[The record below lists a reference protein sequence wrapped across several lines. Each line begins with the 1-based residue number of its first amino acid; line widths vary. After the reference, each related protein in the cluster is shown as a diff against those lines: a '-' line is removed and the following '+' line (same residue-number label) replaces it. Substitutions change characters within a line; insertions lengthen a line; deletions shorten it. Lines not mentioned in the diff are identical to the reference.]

1 MKRLLFATALLFTAI
16 CTQAQSEKS
25 MNTLAEE
32 YANSSEGRL
41 CFIEPETAVIT
52 RDDTGYSI
60 EVTGTRNGYAY
71 CITSRCSQTPLQ
83 QISIS
88 SGNIEVDLSDD
99 VTIVAPDSVVLC
111 KNAEHSTVTV
121 EGRNGDETYFLKISL
136 NKATNN
142 TLTVKETD
150 NGWDFNIPFIEKT
163 NENSSEAPALFSFN
177 ILDDLEFGIG
187 LVSATG
193 QADDMNVKMGN
204 AGMEFIL
211 NNLFNWRFQ
220 PTRNTHF
227 TLGFGVDWRNYRM
240 KGDRRFLKD
249 GDNLLVAPYPD
260 GADINFSRIKVFS
273 MTLELMLKQRIYK
286 GIYLHVGP
294 VVNFNTHA
302 SIKTRYSVGS
312 GKDKERFKETSSDI
326 CQNPVTVDFKGQ
338 LNFKNIG
345 FYFKYS
351 PTNTLDTDWGPEFKS
366 ISTGI
371 VIRLGHVDKM

>member
-1 MKRLLFATALLFTAI
+1 MKRLLFTATLLFAAI

-32 YANSSEGRL
+32 YANSSEGKL

-52 RDDTGYSI
+52 KDDTGYSI
-60 EVTGTRNGYAY
+60 EVTGTYNGYAY
-71 CITSRCSQTPLQ
+71 CITSKCSMTPLQ
-83 QISIS
+83 RISIA

-99 VTIVAPDSVVLC
+99 VTIVAPDSVVLR
-111 KNAEHSTVTV
+111 KSAEHSTVTV
-121 EGRNGDETYFLKISL
+121 EGKSGDETYFLRISL
-136 NKATNN
+136 DKTTGS
-142 TLTVKETD
+142 TLTIKETD
-150 NGWDFNIPFIEKT
+150 NNWDFNIPFIDK
-163 NENSSEAPALFSFN
+163 NENRNDAPALFSFN

-193 QADDMNVKMGN
+193 QTDDMNVKMGN

-220 PTRNTHF
+220 PTRNTHL

-249 GDNLLVAPYPD
+249 GNNLLIAPYPD
-260 GADINFSRIKVFS
+260 GAEINFSRVKVFS

-286 GIYLHVGP
+286 DISLHVGP

-326 CQNPVTVDFKGQ
+326 CQNPVTIDFKGQ
-338 LNFKNIG
+338 LNFKSIG
-345 FYFKYS
+345 LYFKYS
-351 PTNTLDTDWGPEFKS
+351 PVNTLDTDWGPEFKS

-371 VIRLGHVDKM
+371 VMRF

>member
-1 MKRLLFATALLFTAI
+1 MKRLLFAAALLFTAI

>member
-1 MKRLLFATALLFTAI
+1 MKRLLFAAALLFTAI

-111 KNAEHSTVTV
+111 KNAEQSTVTV

-136 NKATNN
+136 NKVTNN

-150 NGWDFNIPFIEKT
+150 NDWDFNIPFIEKT

-294 VVNFNTHA
+294 VINFNTHA

-371 VIRLGHVDKM
+371 VMRF

>member
-52 RDDTGYSI
+52 RDETGYSI
-60 EVTGTRNGYAY
+60 EVIGTHNGYAY

-88 SGNIEVDLSDD
+88 SGNIEVDLSED
-99 VTIVAPDSVVLC
+99 VTIVAPDSVVLS
-111 KNAEHSTVTV
+111 KNAELSTVTV

-294 VVNFNTHA
+294 VINFNTHA

-371 VIRLGHVDKM
+371 VIRLGHVDKK

>member
-1 MKRLLFATALLFTAI
+1 MKRLLFAAALLFTAI

-294 VVNFNTHA
+294 IVNFNTHA

-351 PTNTLDTDWGPEFKS
+351 PTNILDTDWGPEFKS

-371 VIRLGHVDKM
+371 VIRLGHVDKN

>member
-1 MKRLLFATALLFTAI
+1 MKRLLFAAALLFTAI

-193 QADDMNVKMGN
+193 QADDMNVKIGN

-294 VVNFNTHA
+294 VINFNTHA

-371 VIRLGHVDKM
+371 VMRF

>member
-1 MKRLLFATALLFTAI
+1 MKRLLFEAALLFTAI

-111 KNAEHSTVTV
+111 KNAEQSTVTV

>member
-1 MKRLLFATALLFTAI
+1 MKRLLFAAALLFTAI

-52 RDDTGYSI
+52 RDETGYSI

-88 SGNIEVDLSDD
+88 SGNIEVDLNDD

-150 NGWDFNIPFIEKT
+150 NDWDFNIPFIEKT

-177 ILDDLEFGIG
+177 IMDDLEFGIG

-294 VVNFNTHA
+294 VINFNTHA

-371 VIRLGHVDKM
+371 VIRLGHVDKK

>member
-1 MKRLLFATALLFTAI
+1 MKRLLFAAALLFTAI

-111 KNAEHSTVTV
+111 KNAEQSTVTV

>member
-1 MKRLLFATALLFTAI
+1 MKRLLFAAALLFTAI

-99 VTIVAPDSVVLC
+99 VTIVAPDSVVLS
-111 KNAEHSTVTV
+111 KNAEQSTVTV

-150 NGWDFNIPFIEKT
+150 NDWDFNIPFIEKT

-220 PTRNTHF
+220 PTRNTYF

-294 VVNFNTHA
+294 VINFNTHA

-351 PTNTLDTDWGPEFKS
+351 PTNILDTDWGPEFKS

-371 VIRLGHVDKM
+371 VIRLGHVDKN

>member
-1 MKRLLFATALLFTAI
+1 MKRLLFAAALLFTAI

-371 VIRLGHVDKM
+371 VIRLGHVDKK

>member
-1 MKRLLFATALLFTAI
+1 MKRLLFAAALLFTAI

-99 VTIVAPDSVVLC
+99 VTIVAPDSVVLS
-111 KNAEHSTVTV
+111 KNAEQSTVTV

-294 VVNFNTHA
+294 VINFNTHA

-371 VIRLGHVDKM
+371 VIRLGHVDKN

>member
-1 MKRLLFATALLFTAI
+1 MKRLLFAAALLFTAI

-99 VTIVAPDSVVLC
+99 VTIVAPDSVVLS

-150 NGWDFNIPFIEKT
+150 NDWDFNIPFIENT

-249 GDNLLVAPYPD
+249 GDNLLVASYPD

-294 VVNFNTHA
+294 VINFNTHA

-371 VIRLGHVDKM
+371 VMRF

>member
-1 MKRLLFATALLFTAI
+1 MKRLLLAAALLFTAI

-41 CFIEPETAVIT
+41 CFIEPESAVIT

-88 SGNIEVDLSDD
+88 SGNIEVDLSND
-99 VTIVAPDSVVLC
+99 VTIVAPDSVVLS

-150 NGWDFNIPFIEKT
+150 NDWDFNIPFIEKP

-286 GIYLHVGP
+286 GISLHVGP

-371 VIRLGHVDKM
+371 VMRF

>member
-1 MKRLLFATALLFTAI
+1 MKRLLFAAALLFTAI

-25 MNTLAEE
+25 MNTFAEE

-52 RDDTGYSI
+52 RDETGYSI

-150 NGWDFNIPFIEKT
+150 NDWDFNIPFIEKT

-249 GDNLLVAPYPD
+249 GDNLLIAPYPD
-260 GADINFSRIKVFS
+260 DADINFSRIKVFS

-294 VVNFNTHA
+294 VINFNTHA

-326 CQNPVTVDFKGQ
+326 CQNPITVDFKGQ

-371 VIRLGHVDKM
+371 VIRLGHVDKK

>member
-1 MKRLLFATALLFTAI
+1 MKRLLFAAALLFTAI

-260 GADINFSRIKVFS
+260 DADINFSRIKVFS

>member
-1 MKRLLFATALLFTAI
+1 MKRLLFAAALLFTAI

-193 QADDMNVKMGN
+193 QADDMNVKMRN

-371 VIRLGHVDKM
+371 VMRF

>member
-1 MKRLLFATALLFTAI
+1 MKRLLFAAALLLTAI
-16 CTQAQSEKS
+16 YTQAQSEKS

-99 VTIVAPDSVVLC
+99 VTIVAPDSVVLS

-150 NGWDFNIPFIEKT
+150 NGWDFNIPFIENT

-371 VIRLGHVDKM
+371 VIRLGHVDKK

>member
-1 MKRLLFATALLFTAI
+1 MKRLLFAAALLFTAI

-193 QADDMNVKMGN
+193 QADDMNVKIGN

-286 GIYLHVGP
+286 GISLHVGP

-371 VIRLGHVDKM
+371 VMRF